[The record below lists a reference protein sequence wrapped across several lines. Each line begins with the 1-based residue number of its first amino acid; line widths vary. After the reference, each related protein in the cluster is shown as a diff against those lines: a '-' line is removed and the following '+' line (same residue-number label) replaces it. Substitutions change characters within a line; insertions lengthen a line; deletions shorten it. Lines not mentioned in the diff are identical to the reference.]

1 MRKALRE
8 FAKKVIFRYTRFG
21 APRYPYNV
29 EPLQLATL
37 VLELERVRNLSGTIL
52 EVGVARGMTTRF
64 LCEHLVRS
72 GRTSERVYAI
82 DTFES
87 FNRKDVDFE
96 VAGRG
101 KSKEELAAFGYND
114 FDTWRKNFSE
124 FPFVVPVKADCSTF
138 DYRSIG
144 PIKLAFLDVDLYR
157 PTKEALKGIMDQ
169 LCEGGVVLVDDVKP
183 DRYNWDGAYQAYM
196 EFCSENKVEPEVV
209 GEKCG
214 LIRREPHRPALPTSF
229 LATMLPG
236 STM

>member
-1 MRKALRE
+1 MREVLRE
-8 FAKKVIFRYTRFG
+8 FAKKVVFRYTRFG

-37 VLELERVRNLSGTIL
+37 VFELERVRNLRGAIL

-72 GRTSERVYAI
+72 GQTSERLYAL

-87 FNRKDVDFE
+87 FNEKDVDFE

-101 KSKEELAAFGYND
+101 KRKGELAAFGYND
-114 FDTWRKNFSE
+114 FGTWRKNFRD
-124 FPFVVPVKADCSTF
+124 FPFVTPLKADCSTF
-138 DYRSIG
+138 EYRSIG

-157 PTKEALKGIMDQ
+157 PTKEALRGITDQ
-169 LCEGGVVLVDDVKP
+169 LCEGGVILVDDVKA
-183 DRYNWDGAYQAYM
+183 DRYNWDGAYQAYV
-196 EFCSENKVEPEVV
+196 EFCSENGIEPELL

-214 LIRREPHRPALPTSF
+214 LIRRGTD
-229 LATMLPG
+229 ATVRRLV
-236 STM
+236 SKSA